1 MRLTR
6 RGFLAGAVAGSASLG
21 VASFAFARPSAV
33 DGPTAIAVRASP
45 IKSLSVTDRERRRF
59 GGLAFRGGL
68 ELKSDIGN
76 FGGLSA
82 LWRSADGRRL
92 VAVADNAQWLT
103 ANVETRNGRPV
114 GLSDAVLAP
123 ILFGNGKPLRKT
135 RFYDTEGLAVAG
147 DAAYVGIER
156 SHAVMRFDF
165 SREGVAARGRR
176 LPIPAEA
183 ERLPRNSG
191 LEALGV
197 APPRSP
203 LAGALVA
210 IAERSRDGETAPTT
224 GFILTGPRQGTF
236 QVARSDDFDITDLA
250 FLPDGEMLLLERR
263 FSYLRGLAVRLR
275 RVPPDAIRNGATVD
289 GPAIFESDP
298 SQTIDNMEGLS
309 VHREGDE
316 IVVTMISDDN
326 FSPLQKTLLLE
337 FALAE

>member
-1 MRLTR
+1 LRLTR
-6 RGFLAGAVAGSASLG
+6 RGFLFGAAAGSASLG
-21 VASFAFARPSAV
+21 AATFAFGRPAAV
-33 DGPTAIAVRASP
+33 EGPTSIVVRAAP
-45 IKSLSVTDRERRRF
+45 IEALSVTDRERRRF
-59 GGLAFRGGL
+59 GGLFFRSGL
-68 ELKSDIGN
+68 ELTSGAEN

-82 LWRSADGRRL
+82 LWRSTDGRRL

-103 ANVETRNGRPV
+103 ANVETRSGRLA
-114 GLSDAVLAP
+114 GLADAVLAP
-123 ILFGNGKPLRKT
+123 ILFANGKPLRKT

-156 SHAVMRFDF
+156 HHAVMRFDF
-165 SREGVAARGRR
+165 SRDGIAARGRR
-176 LPIPAEA
+176 LPLPAEA
-183 ERLPRNSG
+183 EHLPGNSG

-224 GFILTGPRQGTF
+224 GFILTGPRQGSF
-236 QVARSDDFDITDLA
+236 RVARSDDFDITDLA
-250 FLPDGEMLLLERR
+250 FLPNGEMLLLERR
-263 FSYLRGLAVRLR
+263 FSFFGGLAVRLR
-275 RVPPDAIRNGATVD
+275 RVPPDAIRPGAIVD

-298 SQTIDNMEGLS
+298 SQRIDNMEGLC
-309 VHREGDE
+309 VHREADE
-316 IVVTMISDDN
+316 IIVSMVSDDN